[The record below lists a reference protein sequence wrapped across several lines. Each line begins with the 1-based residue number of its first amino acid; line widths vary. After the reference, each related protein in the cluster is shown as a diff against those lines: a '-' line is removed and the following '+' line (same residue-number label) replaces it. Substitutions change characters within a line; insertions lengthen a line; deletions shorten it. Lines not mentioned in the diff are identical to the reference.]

1 MPLLQRLRKSSKACE
16 LRKHVAIPLFGRNR
30 NTDNNKYI
38 KNEEE
43 EREEEEESH
52 HHHHQIILFLSLKII
67 PV

>member
-1 MPLLQRLRKSSKACE
+1 MPLLLCLHKSSKAWE

-30 NTDNNKYI
+30 NTDNKY
-38 KNEEE
+38 KKYEEE